1 MTQKATFLA
10 ALPDDD
16 RADLL
21 ATGQPRSWGRGE
33 VLLRLGDP
41 ADTALVLTDGLV
53 KIHRSNAEGAEVVLG
68 IRGSG
73 DLLGEVGANREAFR
87 TAHATALDP
96 VVGVVIRIAALRNF
110 LATHPAV
117 TLALLDLALGRLQ
130 AADTSRLEF
139 ATAGSLA
146 RVAGRLVELAERF
159 GVSRPEGG
167 VDVRLP
173 VNQEEL
179 ASWSGS
185 SRESTARALRT
196 LRELGLIETRRLRL
210 VVLDLEGLRAHQ
222 PQL

>member
-10 ALPDDD
+10 ALPDND

-33 VLLRLGDP
+33 VLVRLGDP

-73 DLLGEVGANREAFR
+73 DLLGEVGANRDAFR

-96 VVGVVIRIAALRNF
+96 VEGVVIRIAALRNF

-117 TLALLDLALGRLQ
+117 TLALLDLALARLQ

-139 ATAGSLA
+139 VTAGSLA

-179 ASWSGS
+179 ASWSGA

-196 LRELGLIETRRLRL
+196 LRELGLIETRRLRM

>member
-1 MTQKATFLA
+1 MTQRATFLA
-10 ALPDDD
+10 TLRDDD

-21 ATGQPRSWGRGE
+21 AAGQPRSWHRGE
-33 VLLRLGDP
+33 VLVRLGDP
-41 ADTALVLTDGLV
+41 ADTALVLMAGLV
-53 KIHRSNAEGAEVVLG
+53 KIHRSNADGAEVVLG

-73 DLLGEVGANREAFR
+73 DLLGEVGANRDAFR

-96 VVGVVIRIAALRNF
+96 VEGVVIRIAALRSF

-117 TLALLDLALGRLQ
+117 TLALLDLALARLQ

-179 ASWSGS
+179 ASWSGA

-196 LRELGLIETRRLRL
+196 LRELGLIETRRLRM